1 MRIPALILGSALI
14 LAGAGCDLFQ
24 TRDPQPPTQ
33 GSSNFITPTTY
44 DKVLP
49 NLVSAISDKNLNNYL
64 NCFVDTTFRPY
75 VFVAADDARRSYPDV
90 MNSWNLDAEQ
100 RYFRNLKE
108 ATAGIPAL
116 TIPPN
121 PPTFVSSDS
130 VLYELDYT
138 LYFPHNRTGVPQIV
152 RGNMRLSLITDGK
165 RWAIYQWRDSKTTT
179 DSTWSFLKAVFSGG

>member
-108 ATAGIPAL
+108 ATSGIPAL